1 MPDAFIVSS
10 LRTPFGSF
18 GGSLADVE
26 VTRLG
31 GIVMK
36 ALVDQVKLEPAAV
49 DEVIVGEVLTGGVG
63 QGPARQAMLHA
74 GLPDRVHALTINK
87 LCGSGLKAIML
98 AAGSI
103 SLGDS
108 ELAIAGGMESMSSA
122 PYFLAKARAGY
133 RMGHGEFKD
142 LMLSDGL
149 QDPGSGKLMG
159 ELADLNAERHGITR
173 EEQDE
178 YAIRSYRQAQ
188 QAVQAGRL
196 DLEIVPVKK
205 DPGQE
210 DHLIRQ
216 DEEPFKADFEKM
228 KKLRPAFRTHG
239 SITAGN
245 ASTISDGAAMSLL
258 ASESALKRH
267 ALTPR
272 ARLVAYS
279 TNSLAPE
286 LFPEAPICAIQ
297 DACDRA
303 GIRLADIG
311 LFEINEAFAS
321 VVILAMRELELDPEK
336 VNVNGGAI
344 SLGHPIGAS
353 GSRLALTLIQ
363 EMQQRNVR
371 YGIATLCIGGGEAVA
386 VLFERV

>member
-1 MPDAFIVSS
+1 
-10 LRTPFGSF
+10 
-18 GGSLADVE
+18 
-26 VTRLG
+26 
-31 GIVMK
+31 
-36 ALVDQVKLEPAAV
+36 
-49 DEVIVGEVLTGGVG
+49 
-63 QGPARQAMLHA
+63 
-74 GLPDRVHALTINK
+74 
-87 LCGSGLKAIML
+87 
-98 AAGSI
+98 
-103 SLGDS
+103 
-108 ELAIAGGMESMSSA
+108 
-122 PYFLAKARAGY
+122 
-133 RMGHGEFKD
+133 
-142 LMLSDGL
+142 
-149 QDPGSGKLMG
+149 
-159 ELADLNAERHGITR
+159 
-173 EEQDE
+173 
-178 YAIRSYRQAQ
+178 
-188 QAVQAGRL
+188 
-196 DLEIVPVKK
+196 
-205 DPGQE
+205 
-210 DHLIRQ
+210 
-216 DEEPFKADFEKM
+216 M

-321 VVILAMRELELDPEK
+321 VVILAMRELEIDPEK